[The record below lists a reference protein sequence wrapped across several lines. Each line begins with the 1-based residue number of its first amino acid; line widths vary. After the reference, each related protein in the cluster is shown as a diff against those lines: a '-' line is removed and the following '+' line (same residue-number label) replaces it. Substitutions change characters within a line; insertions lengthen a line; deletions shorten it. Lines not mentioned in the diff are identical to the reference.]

1 MPSNLRPFWKP
12 SPPSSTPSS
21 SAPTRSRPFSA
32 SLQSQSSIDISPA
45 GQSRRGHQP
54 QAPSESGLQIFGSIL
69 YSGDTNRFSGE
80 KRSVGEWNSMD
91 DRSNREKGDRARQ
104 AAEELFKPARREA
117 AVESTTTTSNGATYS
132 EQPPRR
138 QPRIFAAP
146 PRVPVTAPVEPAAE
160 PKPTPRRTVG
170 RRRASTVPPA
180 QNGRVRALVTYG
192 MTPTE
197 VAEHYGVPVGEIER
211 IIAGPSSN
219 RPR

>member
-1 MPSNLRPFWKP
+1 MRICFPLIDEVDGEPDF
-12 SPPSSTPSS
+12 
-21 SAPTRSRPFSA
+21 RPFSTKKSA
-32 SLQSQSSIDISPA
+32 
-45 GQSRRGHQP
+45 
-54 QAPSESGLQIFGSIL
+54 LQIFRSIL

-91 DRSNREKGDRARQ
+91 DRNNREKVDRARQ
-104 AAEELFKPARREA
+104 AAEELFKPGRRGA
-117 AVESTTTTSNGATYS
+117 AVESTTTTSNGAMYS

-146 PRVPVTAPVEPAAE
+146 PRVPVTASVEPAAE
-160 PKPTPRRTVG
+160 PKPIPRKTVG

-192 MTPTE
+192 MTPAE
-197 VAEHYGVPVGEIER
+197 VAEHYGVAVSEIER
-211 IIAGPSSN
+211 IIGGPSASN